1 MDQADIKKLEQK
13 YLRYQSELK
22 QKAGLTLED
31 TQSFIIKWLE
41 SYNSYIEDYFLPGK
55 INKFPDEQKMIIN
68 NPLINSTW
76 NWRVHKN
83 FISKLNQLQLSQ
95 IYKII
100 SNMED
105 ICQGNFSHLKRIK
118 FYTSITLHL
127 TEFIIERDSIPGI
140 NMLVMVGVEKIPT
153 LDRNFKKVERF
164 DFKQFIMFLNLIQDG
179 EKIDGQYINKKYQ
192 DILNDPCRSGFIIN
206 PMQTNP
212 KGHNQFFFQKF
223 TETVGQGKLQFK
235 RDVIRSVLQ
244 EDLEFQKPIKYE
256 PFLFEYHVIS
266 QEYQYIYIFSKKL
279 NRWATQ
285 YFLRRTQVQDERNG
299 RVWRNNA
306 LINNYSDFQ
315 SASVLV
321 DLLKNV
327 TNLNI
332 KLTDEERNAIG
343 SEGNTIVIGRSG
355 TGKTTCALLRLFTFE
370 LVFRMRVKIKY
381 KENKKILQDALT
393 NQPIGLQ
400 SVFVTTS
407 PVLANKIQKYYNQ
420 FISNIKEQVR
430 IKQKQKQEEEQKSN
444 QIQQNEQQKINDQ
457 NLIAQNIQ
465 NLTNS
470 INKNNDLD
478 TTFEKVDIQN
488 MVESEIE
495 QFKID
500 EDQRNTNDQQDSEID
515 CGDDEFEDEQES
527 QNFVLSE
534 QATKHKSLKE
544 LQSSDFPAFF
554 TVRQYLMLIEGCLL
568 NPFFYRDQQG
578 KIANQEGQSSWNNYK
593 SEKQK
598 KQLKITT
605 KNKEDDD
612 IKQFTKNNVED
623 FTFLL
628 THRKAEEK
636 VLINDQEPHERRF
649 EVDYQ
654 YFENI
659 FWPVASIKFRDSS
672 MINCYTLWT
681 EIYYNIKGHQS
692 FSIIDQHNYVESE
705 LNNLLSK
712 QQKEVVYSMFKYYE
726 AWKIKQQGYDLMDL
740 VLFIEREIHNFNFD
754 IPSIHLTMI
763 DEVQDLPLKIIQIFR
778 SINEHSI
785 FFGGD
790 SAQSIARGV
799 GFKFDDLK
807 QSSTDQTHQL
817 TTNFRSHN
825 NILQLSNS
833 VISLLEGL
841 FPTSIDILKKERSN
855 LKGIK
860 PIVLDNGDISFL
872 FNLLQGQQS
881 DQGFVPLDFGCNQ
894 VIIVKDDESK
904 QKLPPILEHAI
915 CLTIKEAKGLEFD
928 DVVLFDFFSDSKSSI
943 GQWDCVKLLDINQEV
958 LSRDLFLK
966 RITQHNVEN
975 QVKVE
980 DMDELTFETTYGVEY
995 DKEKDEV
1002 TLHNVITKNEQLR
1015 AFDRVGNSL
1024 LCQELKQL
1032 YTAITRPK
1040 QRLIIFDQS
1049 NLKRKEMQTFWE
1061 AQNLV
1066 TIISSQDLED
1076 SENIESPEVKLTK
1089 REQFIKA
1096 EKDQTIKLL
1105 QKLLVKNT
1113 KEEWYQQGLKMFKHK
1128 YFEQAVK
1135 CFKKSGH
1142 FNHEKK
1148 AQAYFEA
1155 TNISNEVMK
1164 IDNELSLLKQGIGQY
1179 MTLKG
1184 KAKTDLRTQ
1193 LLNQLKEKKKSF
1205 IQVGET
1211 FLSINRKKQA
1221 AQCFFSA
1228 EQFEKAG
1235 ELYQQIN
1242 QIREAAESYFLS
1254 KKNHLKAA
1262 LLYEEAQDFD
1272 KAITALEQDNQWIQI
1287 LSLIQRNQDK
1297 FNPEDIEKLKE
1308 KYVTLAFQNI
1318 RSLIEKSE
1326 KQNQKQVINDTIQEG
1341 ESDDS
1346 ISSFNSNF
1354 SDNEEEIIEEKDNEE
1369 QETFQNNSNQILDE
1383 NNQSI
1388 QNEQMEQIKQQ
1399 KSQQASQ
1406 KLKNYLKDKRIF
1418 EKDEQEPGLK
1428 EEEEEEEIEEKQQ
1441 NDLSK
1446 VKGKLSSQMKK
1457 LKQQKNQEQSNQEK
1471 IDKDETISQQ
1481 SESISIIDDKNKLK
1495 KSLENSFSVIEKE
1508 SNIDLSDISFE
1519 NFSEFD
1525 PLDQL
1530 LKKQISQSIVS
1541 VANTEFSIL
1550 DSSHMDQQQK
1560 GLLIQTKE
1568 EINISDQALVCV
1580 LEVASLID
1588 SQVMELVSN
1597 FIKRNIDQEIVLNE
1611 SNRFASHLTGI
1622 EQVDLNKLDENL
1634 IEKVLDVLNKYFQ
1647 PSIELQICNRY
1658 KIFQRISKIIPLLT
1672 VKHSPISQVNSL
1684 VQQTQM
1690 ISQLSYLK
1698 KKQKEQALI
1707 ANAGL
1712 HTILESISPEYFNNQ
1727 VVNVFDQV
1735 KEPSFSQE
1743 CFKQLIL
1750 QGYWKRILYLM
1761 DKKDALDVASAFC
1774 DFTSFY
1780 DILLEKKYLFDK
1792 DRFSFYDLQS
1802 FSSQEIESIDINL
1815 LARIQM
1821 EDFNYQMI
1829 SKGFN
1834 NQKFYQNAEIPNCF
1848 KYHRAIWYRFF
1859 GRLNQNHNDQKTLQE
1874 LLEDGNK
1881 IILGENN
1888 SDFSELQIFD
1898 TISSLNLVLL
1908 YNSQLKFFQNL
1919 PAKMLSQFTDIFN
1932 KLKQFLKNYN
1942 NISDK
1947 KSLRIAQAILSAYQ
1961 IRLLSNESDRVL
1973 SILGKNKVILH
1984 KSNLLVYSLLKNY
1997 KQVDEQDLISYCD
2010 VEFEFIQ
2017 APLNVILLLINRKIQ
2032 PLLDSIQGISTANEG
2047 SLQSLIQVKD
2057 NKHQVKN
2064 EHAKRIYSDQD
2075 YYDFY
2080 LKDEVQGEGQ
2090 MKNITN
2096 ILIISHKD
2104 EIFQKLEEKQQLLV
2118 YGLTEDYN
2126 EMLFNSYKKL
2136 LIEELNQQLY
2146 EQILANL
2153 IINYEENKQIK
2164 LLIPQQDIT
2173 FYKILSLNQSI
2184 LYQYDHEQDGVLKF
2198 NLESY
2203 QNFEDIDEIC
2213 QNILKSVKFADRKE
2227 QLFLFKMI
2235 FTLLINVNEIEF
2247 ESLNDLISALKL
2259 LDWSPE
2265 INDFLSQNE
2274 FYQGLLDIQTV
2285 EEAKDFAYDF
2295 SLTEEFET
2303 IFFKWE
2309 EINIINKSNQDQNL
2323 KKYREDKKYFESSFE
2338 LKNQKIKII
2347 QRFLKNNKDQL
2358 DYIYRSSLNFKH
2370 LSDYYNIQDEI
2381 SRKNFVSQFKYCL
2394 IAIEEAAN
2402 SFELIKQ
2409 IEKDIQKIYYY
2420 QHFVGAELF
2429 SLITKSYLKTQDY
2442 FQELSQLFNEQ
2453 VNLAL
2458 DKKFRKY
2465 KKYQEFLN
2473 IYERVKEFN
2482 ITFRAQLNQILIKL
2496 NGENQQKK
2504 KQISLSQQ
2512 LKPTDQKVLKL
2523 MKKKR
2528 NAEKLQMATFKK
2540 EVGGLAKM
2548 KNLMFY

>member
-1 MDQADIKKLEQK
+1 MDQAEIKKLEQK

-22 QKAGLTLED
+22 QKAGLTFED

-41 SYNSYIEDYFLPGK
+41 SYNSYIEDYFLPGN
-55 INKFPDEQKMIIN
+55 INKFPNEQKMIIN

-76 NWRVHKN
+76 SWRVHKN
-83 FISKLNQLQLSQ
+83 FISKLNQLQISQ
-95 IYKII
+95 IFQII
-100 SNMED
+100 SKIED
-105 ICQGNFSHLKRIK
+105 ICQGNFSHLKRVK
-118 FYTSITLHL
+118 FQTSITLHL

-140 NMLVMVGVEKIPT
+140 NMLVMVGIEKIPT
-153 LDRNFKKVERF
+153 LDRNFKSVERF

-179 EKIDGQYINKKYQ
+179 EKIDGQYINKKYD

-212 KGHNQFFFQKF
+212 KSHNQFFFQKF
-223 TETVGQGKLQFK
+223 TETVGEGKLQFK
-235 RDVIRSVLQ
+235 RDVIRSVLE

-256 PFLFEYHVIS
+256 PFLFEYHIIS
-266 QEYQYIYIFSKKL
+266 HEYKRIYLFSKKL
-279 NRWATQ
+279 NRWATYQ
-285 YFLRRTQVQDERNG
+285 FLRRTQVQDERKI
-299 RVWRNNA
+299 RIWRNNA
-306 LINNYSDFQ
+306 QINNYSDFQ
-315 SASVLV
+315 SASFLV

-370 LVFRMRVKIKY
+370 IIFRMRIKIKY
-381 KENKKILQDALT
+381 KENKKILLDALT

-407 PVLANKIQKYYNQ
+407 PVLANKIQKYYKQ
-420 FISNIKEQVR
+420 FISNIREQIR
-430 IKQKQKQEEEQKSN
+430 IKQKQKQEDEQKQN
-444 QIQQNEQQKINDQ
+444 QQNEQQQQQQIVDEKQ
-457 NLIAQNIQ
+457 VSQNIQ
-465 NLTNS
+465 NLANS
-470 INKNNDLD
+470 INKQNDLE
-478 TTFEKVDIQN
+478 TSFEKVEIQN
-488 MVESEIE
+488 IVESEIE
-495 QFKID
+495 QFKIN
-500 EDQRNTNDQQDSEID
+500 EDQSEMNDQQGSEID
-515 CGDDEFEDEQES
+515 YGDDEFEDEQES

-534 QATKHKSLKE
+534 QATKQKSLKE
-544 LQSSDFPAFF
+544 LQSSDFPAFL

-568 NPFFYRDQQG
+568 NPFFERDQLG
-578 KIANQEGQSSWNNYK
+578 KIVNQEGQSSWNNYK

-605 KNKEDDD
+605 KNKEEDD
-612 IKQFTKNNVED
+612 IKQFSKNNVED

-636 VLINDQEPHERRF
+636 IYFVLQEPHERRF

-672 MINCYTLWT
+672 LINCYTLWT
-681 EIYYNIKGHQS
+681 EIYYNIKGHKQY
-692 FSIIDQHNYVESE
+692 SIIDSHNYVEAE

-740 VLFIEREIHNFNFD
+740 VLFIEKEINYFNFD

-807 QSSTDQTHQL
+807 LLSTDQTHQL

-860 PIVLDNGDISFL
+860 PIVLDNGDITFL

-881 DQGFVPLDFGCNQ
+881 EQGFVPLDFGCNQ

-904 QKLPPILEHAI
+904 QKLPQILEHAI

-928 DVVLFDFFSDSKSSI
+928 DVVLFDFFSDSKSSV
-943 GQWDCVKLLDINQEV
+943 GQWDSVKLLDINKEI
-958 LSRDLFLK
+958 LSKDLFLK
-966 RITQHNVEN
+966 RITLHNVEN
-975 QVKVE
+975 QQKVE

-1002 TLHNVITKNEQLR
+1002 TLHNVITKNEELR
-1015 AFDRVGNSL
+1015 AFDRVGNSQ

-1040 QRLIIFDQS
+1040 QKLIIFDQS
-1049 NLKRKEMQTFWE
+1049 NLKKKEMQTFWE

-1066 TIISSQDLED
+1066 TIISSKDLED
-1076 SENIESPEVKLTK
+1076 SENIESSEKKLTK
-1089 REQFIKA
+1089 REQLIKT

-1113 KEEWYQQGLKMFKHK
+1113 KEEWFQQGLKMFKHK

-1142 FNHEKK
+1142 LSYEKK

-1164 IDNELSLLKQGIGQY
+1164 IDNELCLLKQGIGQY

-1184 KAKTDLRTQ
+1184 NAKTDLRTQ
-1193 LLNQLKEKKKSF
+1193 LLNQLKEKKQSF

-1228 EQFEKAG
+1228 EQFEKAA

-1242 QIREAAESYFLS
+1242 QIREAAESYVLS

-1262 LLYEEAQDFD
+1262 LLYEEVQDFD
-1272 KAITALEQDNQWIQI
+1272 KAITALEQSNQWIQI
-1287 LSLIQRNQDK
+1287 LSLIQRNYDK
-1297 FNPEDIEKLKE
+1297 FNPENSEKLKE

-1318 RSLIEKSE
+1318 RNLIEKSQ
-1326 KQNQKQVINDTIQEG
+1326 KQNQQQNINDTIQEG

-1346 ISSFNSNF
+1346 ASSFDSNF
-1354 SDNEEEIIEEKDNEE
+1354 FDSEEEIIEEKDNED
-1369 QETFQNNSNQILDE
+1369 QEISQNYSNEKLVE
-1383 NNQSI
+1383 NNQQTS
-1388 QNEQMEQIKQQ
+1388 NDQMEQIKQQ
-1399 KSQQASQ
+1399 KTQQASQ
-1406 KLKNYLKDKRIF
+1406 KLKNYLKDKIKF
-1418 EKDEQEPGLK
+1418 ENDEQEASLED
-1428 EEEEEEEIEEKQQ
+1428 EEEQEIEEKQQ

-1446 VKGKLSSQMKK
+1446 LKGKLSSQMKK
-1457 LKQQKNQEQSNQEK
+1457 LKQQKNLAYNNQEK
-1471 IDKDETISQQ
+1471 NDKQETISQQ
-1481 SESISIIDDKNKLK
+1481 NESVSIIEDQSKLK
-1495 KSLENSFSVIEKE
+1495 KSMDNSFSVIEKE

-1519 NFSEFD
+1519 NFFEFD

-1530 LKKQISQSIVS
+1530 LKKQISQSIMS
-1541 VANTEFSIL
+1541 VANTDFSIL
-1550 DSSHMDQQQK
+1550 DASHVDQQQK
-1560 GLLIQTKE
+1560 GLLIQKKE
-1568 EINISDQALVCV
+1568 GISISDEALVCV

-1588 SQVMELVSN
+1588 QKVMELATN
-1597 FIKRNIDQEIVLNE
+1597 FLKRNIGQEVILNE

-1622 EQVDLNKLDENL
+1622 EQVDLSKLDKGL
-1634 IEKVLDVLNKYFQ
+1634 IEKILDVLDKYFQ
-1647 PSIELQICNRY
+1647 PSIELQICNRF
-1658 KIFQRISKIIPLLT
+1658 KVFLRISKIIPLLT
-1672 VKHSPISQVNSL
+1672 LKHSPISQINSL

-1698 KKQKEQALI
+1698 KKLKEQALV

-1712 HTILESISPEYFNNQ
+1712 HTILESISPEYFNKQEINTS
-1727 VVNVFDQV
+1727 DQAIQ
-1735 KEPSFSQE
+1735 PSFSQE

-1761 DKKDALDVASAFC
+1761 EKKDALDVASAFC

-1780 DILLEKKYLFDK
+1780 DILLEKKYLIDK
-1792 DRFSFYDLQS
+1792 DRYIFFDLQS
-1802 FSSQEIESIDINL
+1802 ISSQQIESVDINL
-1815 LARIQM
+1815 LAKIQM

-1829 SKGFN
+1829 NNGFN
-1834 NQKFYQNAEIPNCF
+1834 NQKYFQNTEIPSCF

-1859 GRLNQNHNDQKTLQE
+1859 GRLNSNQNDLKTFQE
-1874 LLEDGNK
+1874 LLEDANK
-1881 IILGENN
+1881 IMQGEQ
-1888 SDFSELQIFD
+1888 SDFSGLDIFD
-1898 TISSLNLVLL
+1898 TISSLNLILL
-1908 YNSQLKFFQNL
+1908 YNSQLKFLQNI
-1919 PAKMLSQFTDIFN
+1919 PAKMLIQFTDISN

-1942 NISDK
+1942 YISDK
-1947 KSLRIAQAILSAYQ
+1947 RSLRIAQSILSAYQ
-1961 IRLLSNESDRVL
+1961 IRLPSKDSDRVL
-1973 SILGKNKVILH
+1973 SIFGKNKVILH

-2032 PLLDSIQGISTANEG
+2032 PLLDSIIGMTTANES
-2047 SLQSLIQVKD
+2047 SLQSFNQVKD
-2057 NKHQVKN
+2057 NKLQVKK
-2064 EHAKRIYSDQD
+2064 EPAKIIYSDQD

-2080 LKDEVQGEGQ
+2080 LKDEIEDDGQ
-2090 MKNITN
+2090 LKKTN
-2096 ILIISHKD
+2096 NKIIISHKD
-2104 EIFQKLEEKQQLLV
+2104 EIFQKLEEKQQLLI

-2136 LIEELNQQLY
+2136 LIEELNQQMY
-2146 EQILANL
+2146 EQILVNL

-2164 LLIPQQDIT
+2164 LLIPQQDIS

-2184 LYQYDHEQDGVLKF
+2184 LYQYDHHQDGVLQF

-2203 QNFEDIDEIC
+2203 QNFEDVDEIC

-2235 FTLLINVNEIEF
+2235 FTLLINANEIEF

-2259 LDWSPE
+2259 LDWPPE
-2265 INDFLSQNE
+2265 INDSLSQNE
-2274 FYQGLLDIQTV
+2274 FYQELLESQSV

-2295 SLTEEFET
+2295 SLTEQFES

-2338 LKNQKIKII
+2338 LKNTKIKVI
-2347 QRFLKNNKDQL
+2347 QRFLKSNKDQL
-2358 DYIYRSSLNFKH
+2358 DYIYRSSLKFKH
-2370 LSDYYNIQDEI
+2370 LSDFYNIQEEI
-2381 SRKNFVSQFKYCL
+2381 SKKNFVSQFKYCL
-2394 IAIEEAAN
+2394 IAIEEAAD

-2409 IEKDIQKIYYY
+2409 IEKDIYKIYFY
-2420 QHFVGAELF
+2420 QHFIGAELF
-2429 SLITKSYLKTQDY
+2429 SLITQSLLKIQDY
-2442 FQELSQLFNEQ
+2442 FKELSKLFTEE
-2453 VNLAL
+2453 VCLAL
-2458 DKKFRKY
+2458 DKNFKKY

-2473 IYERVKEFN
+2473 LYERIKEFN
-2482 ITFRAQLNQILIKL
+2482 SHFRAQLNQILIKL
-2496 NGENQQKK
+2496 NGESQQKK
-2504 KQISLSQQ
+2504 KLVNLSQQ

-2528 NAEKLQMATFKK
+2528 NAEKLQMAAFKK
-2540 EVGGLAKM
+2540 DLGGLSKM
-2548 KNLMFY
+2548 KNIMFY

>member
-1 MDQADIKKLEQK
+1 MDTAENKKLELK

-22 QKAGLTLED
+22 QKADQNLRVLIK
-31 TQSFIIKWLE
+31 SFIMEWLK
-41 SYNSYIEDYFLPGK
+41 SYNSYIEDYFLPDYFLPGK
-55 INKFPDEQKMIIN
+55 INRFPNEQKMIIN
-68 NPLINSTW
+68 NPLINNTW

-83 FISKLNQLQLSQ
+83 FISKLNQLQLAE
-95 IYKII
+95 IYQII
-100 SNMED
+100 SKIDD
-105 ICQGNFSHLKRIK
+105 ICQGNFSHLKRVK
-118 FYTSITLHL
+118 FQTSITLHL
-127 TEFIIERDSIPGI
+127 TEFLIERDSLPGI
-140 NMLVMVGVEKIPT
+140 NMLVMVGIEKIPT
-153 LDRNFKKVERF
+153 LDRNFKRVERF
-164 DFKQFIMFLNLIQDG
+164 DFKQFIMFLNLIHDG
-179 EKIDGQYINKKYQ
+179 EKTDGRQYINKKYD
-192 DILNDPCRSGFIIN
+192 DILNDPCRSGFIIQ

-223 TETVGQGKLQFK
+223 TETVGEGKLQFK
-235 RDVIRSVLQ
+235 RDVIRTVLE
-244 EDLEFQKPIKYE
+244 EDLEYKKSIKYE
-256 PFLFEYHVIS
+256 PFLFEYHIIS
-266 QEYQYIYIFSKKL
+266 QEYQHIYLFSKKL
-279 NRWATQ
+279 NRWATHQ
-285 YFLRRTQVQDERNG
+285 FLRRAQVQEERNS
-299 RVWRNNA
+299 RMLRNNA
-306 LINNYSDFQ
+306 QINFYTDFQ
-315 SASVLV
+315 SASFLV

-370 LVFRMRVKIKY
+370 LIFRMRIKIKF
-381 KENKKILQDALT
+381 KENKKVLYDALT
-393 NQPIGLQ
+393 NKPIGLQ

-407 PVLANKIQKYYNQ
+407 PVLANKIQKYYQQ

-430 IKQKQKQEEEQKSN
+430 IKQKQKQDEEQKSN
-444 QIQQNEQQKINDQ
+444 ENKQNEQQQQLDEKQ
-457 NLIAQNIQ
+457 IAQNIQ
-465 NLTNS
+465 DLSNS
-470 INKNNDLD
+470 INKKNDLE
-478 TTFEKVDIQN
+478 TSFEKIDIQN
-488 MVESEIE
+488 IVENEIE
-495 QFKID
+495 QFKIN
-500 EDQRNTNDQQDSEID
+500 EDQSNLKDQQDSEVD
-515 CGDDEFEDEQES
+515 CGDDEFEDEQDS

-534 QATKHKSLKE
+534 QATKFKSLKE
-544 LQSSDFPAFF
+544 LQSSDFPAFL
-554 TVRQYLMLIEGCLL
+554 TVKQYLMLIEGCLL
-568 NPFFYRDQQG
+568 NPFFERDQLG
-578 KIANQEGQSSWNNYK
+578 KIVNQEGQSSWNNYK

-636 VLINDQEPHERRF
+636 ITLNEQEPHERRF

-672 MINCYTLWT
+672 LINCYTLWT
-681 EIYYNIKGHQS
+681 EIYYNIKGYKQYG
-692 FSIIDQHNYVESE
+692 IINLHTYVESE

-726 AWKIKQQGYDLMDL
+726 TWKIKQQGYDLMDL
-740 VLFIEREIHNFNFD
+740 VLFIEKEINNYNFD

-778 SINEHSI
+778 TINEHSI

-807 QSSTDQTHQL
+807 LSQADKTHQL

-860 PIVLDNGDISFL
+860 PIVLDDGDIQFL

-881 DQGFVPLDFGCNQ
+881 EQEFVPLDFGCNQ

-904 QKLPPILEHAI
+904 QKLPQILEHAI

-928 DVVLFDFFSDSKSSI
+928 DVVLFDFFSDSKSSV

-958 LSRDLFLK
+958 LSRGLFLK
-966 RITQHNVEN
+966 RITQHNVES
-975 QVKVE
+975 QQKVE

-1002 TLHNVITKNEQLR
+1002 TLHNVITKNEELR
-1015 AFDRVGNSL
+1015 AFDRVGNSQ

-1066 TIISSQDLED
+1066 TVISSKDLEE
-1076 SENIESPEVKLTK
+1076 SANIESSEMKLTK
-1089 REQFIKA
+1089 REQLLKA

-1113 KEEWYQQGLKMFKHK
+1113 KEEWFQQGLKMFKHK

-1142 FNHEKK
+1142 LSFEKK

-1164 IDNELSLLKQGIGQY
+1164 IDNELCLLKQGIGQY

-1193 LLNQLKEKKKSF
+1193 LLNQLKEKKQSF
-1205 IQVGET
+1205 IQVGQT
-1211 FLSINRKKQA
+1211 FLQINRKKQA

-1235 ELYQQIN
+1235 ELYQEIN
-1242 QIREAAESYFLS
+1242 QIREAAESYYLS

-1262 LLYEEAQDFD
+1262 FLYEEVQDFD
-1272 KAITALEQDNQWIQI
+1272 KAINSLEQANYWIQI
-1287 LSLIQRNQDK
+1287 LSLIKRNQDK

-1318 RSLIEKSE
+1318 RNLIEKS
-1326 KQNQKQVINDTIQEG
+1326 QKQSEQQNVNDTIQEG

-1346 ISSFNSNF
+1346 ISSFDSNLF
-1354 SDNEEEIIEEKDNEE
+1354 DSEEEIIEEKENED
-1369 QETFQNNSNQILDE
+1369 QEISQNYLNENSQNTQNDQI
-1383 NNQSI
+1383 
-1388 QNEQMEQIKQQ
+1388 EQIKQQ
-1399 KSQQASQ
+1399 KTQQASE
-1406 KLKNYLKDKRIF
+1406 KLKNYLKDKRKF
-1418 EKDEQEPGLK
+1418 ENDEQEVGLED
-1428 EEEEEEEIEEKQQ
+1428 EEEEQEIEEKQQ
-1441 NDLSK
+1441 KNLSK
-1446 VKGKLSSQMKK
+1446 IKGKLSSQMKK
-1457 LKQQKNQEQSNQEK
+1457 LKQQKNLSQSKQDQQE
-1471 IDKDETISQQ
+1471 TTSQQ
-1481 SESISIIDDKNKLK
+1481 NESVSIIEDENKLK
-1495 KSLENSFSVIEKE
+1495 KSMENSFSVIEKE

-1530 LKKQISQSIVS
+1530 LKKQISQSIMS
-1541 VANTEFSIL
+1541 VANTDFSIL
-1550 DSSHMDQQQK
+1550 DASHVDQQQK

-1568 EINISDQALVCV
+1568 GISISDEALVCV

-1588 SQVMELVSN
+1588 SKVMELATD
-1597 FIKRNIDQEIVLNE
+1597 FIKRNIDQEVILNE

-1622 EQVDLNKLDENL
+1622 EQVDLNKLDNVL
-1634 IEKVLDVLNKYFQ
+1634 IEKILDVLHKYFQ
-1647 PSIELQICNRY
+1647 PSVELKICNRY
-1658 KIFQRISKIIPLLT
+1658 KVFQRISKIIPLLT
-1672 VKHSPISQVNSL
+1672 LKHSPITQSNSL

-1690 ISQLSYLK
+1690 ISQLGYLK
-1698 KKQKEQALI
+1698 KKQKEQALV

-1712 HTILESISPEYFNNQ
+1712 HTILESISPKYFNNLGL
-1727 VVNVFDQV
+1727 NALDQV
-1735 KEPSFSQE
+1735 KEPFFTQE

-1761 DKKDALDVASAFC
+1761 QKKDALDVASAFF

-1780 DILLEKKYLFDK
+1780 DILLGKKYLNDK
-1792 DRFSFYDLQS
+1792 DSFTFFDLQNL
-1802 FSSQEIESIDINL
+1802 SSEQIESVDVNL
-1815 LARIQM
+1815 FTQVQM

-1829 SKGFN
+1829 NKGFN
-1834 NQKFYQNAEIPNCF
+1834 NFKYFQNTEIPSYF
-1848 KYHRAIWYRFF
+1848 KYHRAIWYKFF
-1859 GRLNQNHNDQKTLQE
+1859 GRPNSNQNELKILQE
-1874 LLEDGNK
+1874 LFDDANK
-1881 IILGENN
+1881 IILGEKN
-1888 SDFSELQIFD
+1888 DFSELQIFD
-1898 TISSLNLVLL
+1898 TISSLNLILL
-1908 YNSQLKFFQNL
+1908 YNSQLKFLQNL
-1919 PAKMLSQFTDIFN
+1919 PSKTLNNILDISN

-1947 KSLRIAQAILSAYQ
+1947 RSLRVAKSILSAYQ
-1961 IRLLSNESDRVL
+1961 VRLPSNGSDSIL

-1984 KSNLLVYSLLKNY
+1984 KSNLLIYSLLKNY
-1997 KQVDEQDLISYCD
+1997 KQVDEQDIISYCD
-2010 VEFEFIQ
+2010 IEFEFIQ

-2047 SLQSLIQVKD
+2047 SLQSFNKIID
-2057 NKHQVKN
+2057 NKLQVIK
-2064 EHAKRIYSDQD
+2064 EPVKRIYNDQD

-2080 LKDEVQGEGQ
+2080 LKDEIEAEEQL
-2090 MKNITN
+2090 KNIKN
-2096 ILIISHKD
+2096 RIIISHKD
-2104 EIFQKLEEKQQLLV
+2104 EIFQKFEEKQQLLV

-2126 EMLFNSYKKL
+2126 EILFNSYKKL
-2136 LIEELNQQLY
+2136 LVEELNQQLY
-2146 EQILANL
+2146 EQILVNL

-2164 LLIPQQDIT
+2164 LLIPSQDIS
-2173 FYKILSLNQSI
+2173 FYKALSLNQSI
-2184 LYQYDHEQDGVLKF
+2184 LYQYDHDQGGVLQF

-2203 QNFEDIDEIC
+2203 QNFEDVDEIC

-2227 QLFLFKMI
+2227 QLYLFKMI
-2235 FTLLINVNEIEF
+2235 FTLLINANEIEF

-2265 INDFLSQNE
+2265 INDSLSQNE
-2274 FYQGLLDIQTV
+2274 FYQGLLESQTV

-2295 SLTEEFET
+2295 SLTEEFES

-2338 LKNQKIKII
+2338 LKNIKIKII
-2347 QRFLKNNKDQL
+2347 QRFLKSNKDQL
-2358 DYIYRSSLNFKH
+2358 DYIYKSSLKFKH
-2370 LSDYYNIQDEI
+2370 LSDFYDIQDEI
-2381 SRKNFVSQFKYCL
+2381 SRKNFLSQFKYCL

-2429 SLITKSYLKTQDY
+2429 SLITKSQLKVQDY
-2442 FQELSQLFNEQ
+2442 FKELSQLFTSE
-2453 VNLAL
+2453 VGLAL

-2473 IYERVKEFN
+2473 IYERIKEFN
-2482 ITFRAQLNQILIKL
+2482 QNFRTQFNQLLIKL

-2504 KQISLSQQ
+2504 KLVSLNQQ

-2528 NAEKLQMATFKK
+2528 NAQKLQMAAFKK
-2540 EVGGLAKM
+2540 DLGGLSKM
-2548 KNLMFY
+2548 KNIMFY